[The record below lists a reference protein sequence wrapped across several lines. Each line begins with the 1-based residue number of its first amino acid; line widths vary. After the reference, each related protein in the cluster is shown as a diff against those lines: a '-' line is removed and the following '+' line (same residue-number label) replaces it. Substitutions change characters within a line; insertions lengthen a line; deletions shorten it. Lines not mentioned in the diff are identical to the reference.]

1 VDTRENLRTSPRLNP
16 GCAINVTLGFV
27 KPRTAAEEH
36 LARRHA
42 DPDYAAAY
50 ETASRRIAMFD
61 EVVRSLDVRLKE
73 LGLTK
78 AELSRRANMPPAAVR
93 RLFSQQRKNPTLT
106 TLVAIADALD
116 MHLCMVPRDNSIAQ
130 MDVGTGSHA
139 VAPTV
144 NEEPSPASGT
154 RRRTA

>member
-1 VDTRENLRTSPRLNP
+1 VYRKCYTR
-16 GCAINVTLGFV
+16 IV

-42 DPDYAAAY
+42 DPEYAAAY
-50 ETASRRIAMFD
+50 EAASRRIGMFD
-61 EVVRSLDVRLKE
+61 EVVRSLDIRLKE

-78 AELSRRANMPPAAVR
+78 AELSRRANMPAAVVR

-106 TLVAIADALD
+106 TLVALADALD
-116 MHLCMVPRDNSIAQ
+116 MQICIVPTEDSVRR
-130 MDVGTGSHA
+130 VPGSPNHA
-139 VAPTV
+139 VDPTV
-144 NEEPSPASGT
+144 TEEPSPASGT

>member
-1 VDTRENLRTSPRLNP
+1 
-16 GCAINVTLGFV
+16 V

-42 DPDYAAAY
+42 DPEYEAAY

-61 EVVRSLDVRLKE
+61 EVVRSLDIRLKE

-78 AELSRRANMPPAAVR
+78 AELSRRADLPAAAVR

-106 TLVAIADALD
+106 TLVALADALGMQLRLIPKD
-116 MHLCMVPRDNSIAQ
+116 D
-130 MDVGTGSHA
+130 A
-139 VAPTV
+139 VRQVADGGGHEDAPNLT
-144 NEEPSPASGT
+144 EEPSHASGT

>member
-1 VDTRENLRTSPRLNP
+1 M
-16 GCAINVTLGFV
+16 

-36 LARRHA
+36 FARRHA
-42 DPDYAAAY
+42 DPEYAAAY

-61 EVVRSLDVRLKE
+61 EVVRSLDARLKE

-116 MHLCMVPRDNSIAQ
+116 MQLCMVPRDNSIAQ
-130 MDVGTGSHA
+130 VEVGTGSHA
-139 VAPTV
+139 GAPTV
-144 NEEPSPASGT
+144 SEGPSPASGT